1 LSQAIIT
8 AVGILVWHLAA
19 LNSLALYTGA
29 FTQSWFVAPIK
40 VLQSKYHLL
49 GAAAALVAA
58 GLMEAFGHSEYL
70 DYVIFPAGALLL
82 FDTSMI
88 YIALKTS
95 RHRR

>member
-1 LSQAIIT
+1 
-8 AVGILVWHLAA
+8 
-19 LNSLALYTGA
+19 
-29 FTQSWFVAPIK
+29 
-40 VLQSKYHLL
+40 
-49 GAAAALVAA
+49 
-58 GLMEAFGHSEYL
+58 MEAFGHSEYL